1 MSSASVE
8 ISSED
13 CANDPVLAVLYNPEL
28 SYDDIEVLCDGH
40 GFGAIE
46 TNDIL
51 TAYRILT
58 RLTMYLSETES
69 WSFGV
74 LAAYDFQSPARA
86 FDLDIAVVVGTRSE
100 LLLREITSWG
110 LQGLKDKVNQLD
122 ILYSDSA
129 TVLTTLVLRIISIYS
144 DLEFKLQLALS
155 RSTLVKIHSEL
166 EGLLSNFHTE
176 NAEDDPPLVKKYRS
190 FVTQL
195 ITELETTPFESVQQE
210 MFQIVRDL
218 HGMFVKFS
226 QNSSSAHHVMDK
238 YLSMDDDAI
247 PPMSPT
253 DMTSSS
259 LESSWGALPGSPSPH
274 SRTSVHTANTS
285 PLSSSF
291 IQDYK
296 GNDNHR
302 RTFSSSS
309 TAFSTTSKSS
319 VTDELPSMLH
329 AFEVAKREERTR
341 APLPRKSSR
350 SSMASEPSSS
360 AFFNKHRIP
369 PSLSF
374 NTNSTQPK
382 LLTGQQ
388 QSSSSSS
395 SSDDTLQVKMV
406 DNRMMVKVGAS
417 FMDMQEWLNRQ
428 NNTQPTST
436 MAMLKNSWQN
446 KPNTTNTTTAPAE
459 FKKPRKPLPPKW
471 TNNKTLTDLENQ
483 FEKNY
488 VTTMDNF

>member
-1 MSSASVE
+1 MSASVE

-13 CANDPVLAVLYNPEL
+13 CANDPVLAVLYDPEL

-110 LQGLKDKVNQLD
+110 LQGLKDKVNGLD
-122 ILYSDSA
+122 VLYSDSA

-166 EGLLSNFHTE
+166 EGLLSNFQTE
-176 NAEDDPPLVKKYRS
+176 SADDDPPLVKKYRS

-238 YLSMDDDAI
+238 YLSMDDETI
-247 PPMSPT
+247 PPLSPADMS
-253 DMTSSS
+253 SG
-259 LESSWGALPGSPSPH
+259 LESSWGTLPGSPSPN
-274 SRTSVHTANTS
+274 SRTSANTS

-291 IQDYK
+291 IQDFK
-296 GNDNHR
+296 GHGGGDNHK
-302 RTFSSSS
+302 RTFSSSSS

-341 APLPRKSSR
+341 SSLPRKSSR
-350 SSMASEPSSS
+350 SSMASEPSSLS
-360 AFFNKHRIP
+360 SSLLSKQRIP

-374 NTNSTQPK
+374 NTNTQPK
-382 LLTGQQ
+382 LLTQQ
-388 QSSSSSS
+388 QQQQPS

-406 DNRMMVKVGAS
+406 DNRMMVKVGTS

-428 NNTQPTST
+428 NNSQASST
-436 MAMLKNSWQN
+436 MAMLKNTWQN
-446 KPNTTNTTTAPAE
+446 KPTTTTTTTPAE

-471 TNNKTLTDLENQ
+471 NNNKTLTDLENQ

>member
-1 MSSASVE
+1 MSTTSIE
-8 ISSED
+8 ISPED
-13 CANDPVLAVLYNPEL
+13 YENDPVLAVLYNPAL

-74 LAAYDFQSPARA
+74 LAAYDFQSPARP

-122 ILYSDSA
+122 MLYSDSA

-166 EGLLSNFHTE
+166 EGLLSNFQTDTP
-176 NAEDDPPLVKKYRS
+176 DDPPLVKKYRS

-253 DMTSSS
+253 DMSSS
-259 LESSWGALPGSPSPH
+259 LESSWGNLPGSPSPN
-274 SRTSVHTANTS
+274 SRTSNYTAHTS

-291 IQDYK
+291 IQDFK
-296 GNDNHR
+296 GHGGDNHK

-329 AFEVAKREERTR
+329 AFEIAKREERGRTS
-341 APLPRKSSR
+341 LPRKNSH
-350 SSMASEPSSS
+350 SSMVSEQSSLSSS
-360 AFFNKHRIP
+360 FFNKRIP
-369 PSLSF
+369 PSVSF
-374 NTNSTQPK
+374 NTNQPK
-382 LLTGQQ
+382 LLTQNAQQQ
-388 QSSSSSS
+388 QSSP
-395 SSDDTLQVKMV
+395 DDTLQVKMV

-428 NNTQPTST
+428 NNTQQKPQST
-436 MAMLKNSWQN
+436 MSMLKNSWQN
-446 KPNTTNTTTAPAE
+446 KPTTSSAAE

-471 TNNKTLTDLENQ
+471 NSSKTLTDLENQ